1 LPDENKLYT
10 CRTTFYGLK
19 KPKSVVLQLILLK
32 KKFWEPK
39 KCGKKIFE
47 QKMFGNKFGG
57 SNDFRAKIGYKFVV
71 RRSIIVSTIEKIVI
85 F

>member
-39 KCGKKIFE
+39 KCWE
-47 QKMFGNKFGG
+47 E
-57 SNDFRAKIGYKFVV
+57 DFRTKNVWK
-71 RRSIIVSTIEKIVI
+71 
-85 F
+85 

>member
-1 LPDENKLYT
+1 LENNLGAKRLPDENKLYT

-39 KCGKKIFE
+39 KCWE
-47 QKMFGNKFGG
+47 E
-57 SNDFRAKIGYKFVV
+57 DFRTKNVWK
-71 RRSIIVSTIEKIVI
+71 
-85 F
+85 